1 MLVAL
6 VADAMIPQLRDYQLK
21 AIADIYREWGSGN
34 RFVVLV
40 MPTGSGKSVT
50 LSEVARRE
58 QERGQ
63 TVLILAHRQ
72 ELITQLSDT
81 LARNEVYHGIIA
93 AARTVAHAAQ
103 LHIENYGRCFRNT
116 INPTVFV
123 GSVQSVKEHD
133 IKRFAAMGSKVTV
146 IQDEFHHATKG
157 SKTWGRILT
166 PLDAAG
172 AYGLGPTATP
182 CRTDGQGLSRET
194 DGYGDVIVEGPTMRE
209 LIRQGNLSDYRIFC
223 PPTDIDLA
231 LEDVSARTGDFKEA
245 VLKAKVGT
253 GSKIVGEIVNHYLKI
268 CPGKRGITF
277 TVGVD
282 TAEEVAEQ
290 YRSMGVP
297 AVSLSGNTADAER
310 VQAIR
315 DLKAGKLLMIVNDS
329 LIGEGVDIPAVEV
342 VLFARPTQSYS
353 LYIQMFG
360 RALRPSEGKTH
371 AFIIDAVGNVQ
382 RFISQGRGL
391 PDTPQQWTLDRR
403 EKRGKSK
410 ATPGDVLKLTTCHE
424 CFAAYESS
432 EPSCPWCGAV
442 PAVAAARGP
451 ERIDGDLAEMPADLL
466 ARLRGERERIDESPE
481 SVKQRMLAAGAPQ
494 VVALSAAKAVRVRA
508 ESQSTLRTRIAL
520 WGAQMEAAGLSVGE
534 SQIEFKREFGIDVLS
549 AQVLGTRE
557 ATELSMRVMVGLVKM
572 GLTVE

>member
-1 MLVAL
+1 MAL
-6 VADAMIPQLRDYQLK
+6 VVAGMIPKLRDYQEE
-21 AIADIYREWGSGN
+21 AIADTYREWGAGN

-50 LSEVARRE
+50 LAEIARRE
-58 QERGQ
+58 QARGQ

-93 AARTVAHAAQ
+93 AARTVAYAAQ

-133 IKRFAAMGSKVTV
+133 IKRFVAMGRRVTI

-166 PLDAAG
+166 PLDEAG
-172 AYGLGPTATP
+172 ARGLGPTATP
-182 CRTDGQGLSRET
+182 CRSDGQGLSRET
-194 DGYGDVIVEGPTMRE
+194 DGYGDVIVEGPTMRD
-209 LIRQGNLSDYRIFC
+209 LIRKGHLSDYRIFC
-223 PPTDIDLA
+223 PPTDIDLS
-231 LEDVSARTGDFKEA
+231 LVHISQRTGDFVEKE
-245 VLKAKVGT
+245 LKSEVGK
-253 GSKIVGEIVNHYLKI
+253 GSKIVGEIVSHYLQI

-297 AVSLSGNTADAER
+297 AVSLSGNTPDAER

-382 RFISQGRGL
+382 RFISLGRGL
-391 PDTPQQWTLDRR
+391 PDTPQTWTLDRR

-410 ATPGDVLKLTTCHE
+410 ATPADVLKLTTCHE

-432 EPSCPWCGAV
+432 EASCPWCGAV
-442 PAVAAARGP
+442 PPAALARGP

-466 ARLRGERERIDESPE
+466 ARLRGERDRIDESPE
-481 SVKQRMLAAGAPQ
+481 AVRQRMLAAGAPA
-494 VVALSAAKAVRVRA
+494 VVAASAAKAIRVRA
-508 ESQSTLRTRIAL
+508 DAQTTLRTRIAL
-520 WGAQMEAAGLSVGE
+520 WGAQLESAGLSVAE
-534 SQIEFKREFGIDVLS
+534 SQVEFKREFGIDVLS
-549 AQVLGTRE
+549 AQILGTRE
-557 ATELSMRVMVGLVKM
+557 ATELSVRVMVGLAKM
-572 GLTVE
+572 GLTIE